1 MKNESNSFEKDESI
15 PPKSTILRSLRGID
29 KMTKVLQINF
39 VQNSFRFVVFS
50 QNTVQINRKLFF
62 HILPLIIT

>member
-1 MKNESNSFEKDESI
+1 MKNESNSFEKVESI
-15 PPKSTILRSLRGID
+15 PPKSTNLSSLRGID
-29 KMTKVLQINF
+29 KMTKVLQINI